1 MALTLLATNN
11 AESTLASAISATDTS
26 LIVSAGTGAE
36 FPDAVAGE
44 SYFKLTLTDAATGS
58 QVEIVNVTAK
68 SGDIFTIERAQEG
81 TLARAWAAND
91 MVANMM
97 TADTLNVIADFAK
110 QASDSAEEAQGYALS
125 ASEFGDNKSTFADTA
140 AGLAATT
147 SGQYFRVPQGTGNV
161 LAFRYYKNN
170 SGVAQEVAEYPG
182 QGSITNT
189 IREFPTLAAAQA
201 DADAGNIPVG
211 STAYYRSPDDSAL
224 AIEVMNVGGTL
235 QPTGRK
241 MPSQKTVDDLLKHVE
256 TTNLIF
262 QLVDILGY
270 RQFYALTSGEFGT
283 IKTRIKPT
291 GIELEGY
298 SLTVSDDNGIYIE
311 NILGQRVVL
320 VDEYG
325 NVAPRSL
332 RAARDGSFGTD
343 AAMVSGNGLNF
354 NSGGSRID
362 ITGPEF
368 LKVSDF
374 LGRSKTII
382 DASGNLVG
390 GGSGGGITLQDRIN
404 ILNAE
409 NLNYYSKVRSRYN
422 ADIERLVFALSMI
435 IWYGQSLSTNQEGYP
450 ALSKTPYSNLG
461 NLMLG
466 NSPRPNTRTGAGFTP
481 VGSAILN
488 PLRAVVQSGD
498 GSYVMSDADVAALPA
513 GSGNEGEGA
522 VAAVNMLRTLFLRQ
536 AALLTDPSRLLVLA
550 SCGVNGRTV
559 EALSKGADPEL
570 YNRIREAVSKI
581 KAIADGESKT
591 FGIGAFCFLQG
602 EWNYNPGYGGDYTRE
617 GYKAKVRQ
625 LYSDV
630 IADFCS
636 GQRPPAMFTYQTG
649 GTYTIDTYE
658 LAIGMAQLDM
668 ATEGGNIYGVC
679 PSYPFPNKDSGH
691 LTSNGYRWMDMFFG
705 KVMFRVLVLGEGWEP
720 LHCTG
725 VEVQDDY
732 ALLNYAVPYPPLQWG
747 TPYDGRT
754 AKTYADKGYRATD
767 ANGALDVTAAEIVA
781 DTVVKLTFSR
791 RVSGT
796 IKIWYADKTSH
807 NGNGCLKDSDPFLAT
822 ENYVYTAGSGQYAD
836 ENIPELVDK
845 PYPLENWAWAQI
857 IETTV

>member
-1 MALTLLATNN
+1 MTITETQKTAQLAADAAVSA
-11 AESTLASAISATDTS
+11 AEAKQYMLEAEQGYQDTS
-26 LIVSAGTGAE
+26 AA
-36 FPDAVAGE
+36 AQQAQ
-44 SYFKLTLTDAATGS
+44 DAAGS
-58 QVEIVNVTAK
+58 ALLSKQSAATSEENSLQYATEAGVARDEAVTAASNASEYAQNK
-68 SGDIFTIERAQEG
+68 FTFYK
-81 TLARAWAAND
+81 T
-91 MVANMM
+91 
-97 TADTLNVIADFAK
+97 
-110 QASDSAEEAQGYALS
+110 ASDPDG
-125 ASEFGDNKSTFADTA
+125 TI

-147 SGQYFRVPQGTGNV
+147 DGQSFWVAQGPDALSAAWQYQNK
-161 LAFRYYKNN
+161 A
-170 SGVAQEVAEYPG
+170 GVAVLQAKQPG
-182 QGSITNT
+182 TAAITGT
-189 IREFPTLAAAQA
+189 IREFPTLEAAQA

-211 STAYYRSPDDSAL
+211 STAYYRSSDDSAL
-224 AIEVMNVGGTL
+224 AVEVINNAGTL

-283 IKTRIKPT
+283 AKTIIKPD

-343 AAMVSGNGLNF
+343 TAMVSGNGLNF

-422 ADIERLVFALSMI
+422 ADIERLVFALSMV
-435 IWYGQSLSTNQEGYP
+435 IWYGQSLSSNQEGYP
-450 ALSKTPYSNLG
+450 ALSKTAYSNLG

-488 PLRAVVQSGD
+488 PLKAVVQSGD

-559 EALSKGADPEL
+559 EALSRGAVPEL

-630 IADFCS
+630 IADFCA

-705 KVMFRVLVLGEGWEP
+705 KVMFRTLVLGEGWEP

-767 ANGALDVTAAEIVA
+767 ANGALDITAAEIVA

>member
-1 MALTLLATNN
+1 MAT
-11 AESTLASAISATDTS
+11 TDTQQAAQFS
-26 LIVSAGTGAE
+26 AEAAVSAAE
-36 FPDAVAGE
+36 AKQYLIEAQQGYQDTSAAAQE
-44 SYFKLTLTDAATGS
+44 AKDAAAAAATS
-58 QVEIVNVTAK
+58 EQNATYSEANAAQSAAAAVDAK
-68 SGDIFTIERAQEG
+68 ADAE
-81 TLARAWAAND
+81 AA
-91 MVANMM
+91 ASS
-97 TADTLNVIADFAK
+97 
-110 QASDSAEEAQGYALS
+110 ASDYAKNKFTFYKT
-125 ASEFGDNKSTFADTA
+125 ASDPDGTI

-147 SGQYFRVPQGTGNV
+147 DGQSFWVAQGPDALSAAWQYQNK
-161 LAFRYYKNN
+161 A
-170 SGVAQEVAEYPG
+170 GVAVLQAKQPG
-182 QGSITNT
+182 TSAITGT

-211 STAYYRSPDDSAL
+211 STAYYRSSDDSAL
-224 AIEVMNVGGTL
+224 AVEVINNAGTL

-270 RQFYALTSGEFGT
+270 RQFYALASGEFGT
-283 IKTRIKPT
+283 AKTIIKPD

-343 AAMVSGNGLNF
+343 TAMVSGNGLNF

-435 IWYGQSLSTNQEGYP
+435 IWYGQSLSSNQEGYP

-488 PLRAVVQSGD
+488 PLKAVVQSGD
-498 GSYVMSDADVAALPA
+498 GSYVMSDAAVAALPA

-559 EALSKGADPEL
+559 EALSRGADPEL

-581 KAIADGESKT
+581 KAIADGDSKT
-591 FGIGAFCFLQG
+591 FGVGAFCFLQG

-617 GYKAKVRQ
+617 GYRAKVRQ